1 MKTEDRQRVQ
11 REYDDELDPH
21 EQAQLDARAAEDPAV
36 AAYRAS
42 MHALRADLRAL
53 AAEPARPPR
62 LDLDALARSAPPRR
76 RAPVAVWSI
85 AAAAAALLAVGAWWA
100 LGGSSGAEGRRE
112 STPAVAHAFPSTVPA
127 APDAPAAPELGAP
140 AAPADRA
147 QDLALQFPSTVP
159 ATPGDAPT
167 ESPATAAPEA
177 ISFRIDAPDAARV
190 TVAGDFNGWQPEAL
204 TMTRAP
210 DGAWLAR
217 ASLPPGRY
225 AYMYIVD
232 GQWTTPPDAART
244 QDDGF
249 GSQNAIIDI
258 L

>member
-1 MKTEDRQRVQ
+1 MKTEDRRQVQ
-11 REYDDELDPH
+11 REFDGELDPH
-21 EQAQLDARAAEDPAV
+21 ERAQLDARAAADPAV

-62 LDLDALARSAPPRR
+62 LDLDALARSAPPPRR
-76 RAPVAVWSI
+76 RAPVAGWSI

-100 LGGSSGAEGRRE
+100 LGGSGGAEERPAERA
-112 STPAVAHAFPSTVPA
+112 PAVAHEFPSTVPA
-127 APDAPAAPELGAP
+127 APEAP
-140 AAPADRA
+140 
-147 QDLALQFPSTVP
+147 
-159 ATPGDAPT
+159 
-167 ESPATAAPEA
+167 
-177 ISFRIDAPDAARV
+177 ISFRIDAPNAARV